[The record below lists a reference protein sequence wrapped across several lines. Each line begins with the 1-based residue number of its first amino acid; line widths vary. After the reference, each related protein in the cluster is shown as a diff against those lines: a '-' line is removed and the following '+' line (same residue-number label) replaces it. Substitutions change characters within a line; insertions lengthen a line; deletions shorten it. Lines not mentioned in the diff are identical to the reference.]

1 MYKYNRQRVLN
12 LLDYLVTKKQ
22 KPFIVWDSFVIPSE
36 RGKHVEEYMKE
47 MRDNDRL
54 QGLKD
59 GERIMLSGMKEWEIV

>member
-1 MYKYNRQRVLN
+1 M
-12 LLDYLVTKKQ
+12 
-22 KPFIVWDSFVIPSE
+22 IPSE